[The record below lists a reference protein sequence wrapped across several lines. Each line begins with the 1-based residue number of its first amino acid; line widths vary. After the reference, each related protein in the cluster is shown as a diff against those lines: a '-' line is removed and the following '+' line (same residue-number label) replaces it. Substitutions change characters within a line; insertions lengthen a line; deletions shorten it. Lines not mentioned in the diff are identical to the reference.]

1 MPWGLQR
8 KCKFCVSRAISEYWQ
23 AGGIDGGESY
33 CSRSGMECLY
43 RKQSGVYRCK
53 YQLLRPSGIEC
64 PYKNQSGCAGR
75 EPPAGSADIPGRQL
89 IFLYRD

>member
-33 CSRSGMECLY
+33 CSRSGMSARIEKSL
-43 RKQSGVYRCK
+43 GCK
-53 YQLLRPSGIEC
+53 GESISY
-64 PYKNQSGCAGR
+64 
-75 EPPAGSADIPGRQL
+75 
-89 IFLYRD
+89 

>member
-33 CSRSGMECLY
+33 CSRSGMSA
-43 RKQSGVYRCK
+43 R
-53 YQLLRPSGIEC
+53 IESSQDVLAENHL
-64 PYKNQSGCAGR
+64 PAGDIGRAGR
-75 EPPAGSADIPGRQL
+75 
-89 IFLYRD
+89 

>member
-33 CSRSGMECLY
+33 CSRSGMSARIESSQGCMGEKVSY
-43 RKQSGVYRCK
+43 CSR
-53 YQLLRPSGIEC
+53 SGIEC

-89 IFLYRD
+89 IF

>member
-23 AGGIDGGESY
+23 VGGIGGGGSY
-33 CSRSGMECLY
+33 CSRSGVY
-43 RKQSGVYRCK
+43 GRKG
-53 YQLLRPSGIEC
+53 QLLQPSGIEC

-75 EPPAGSADIPGRQL
+75 ESPAGSADIPRRQL
-89 IFLYRD
+89 IFLYRA

>member
-23 AGGIDGGESY
+23 AGGIDGRESY
-33 CSRSGMECLY
+33 CSR
-43 RKQSGVYRCK
+43 
-53 YQLLRPSGIEC
+53 SGIEC

-75 EPPAGSADIPGRQL
+75 ELPAGSADIPGRQL
-89 IFLYRD
+89 IFLYRA